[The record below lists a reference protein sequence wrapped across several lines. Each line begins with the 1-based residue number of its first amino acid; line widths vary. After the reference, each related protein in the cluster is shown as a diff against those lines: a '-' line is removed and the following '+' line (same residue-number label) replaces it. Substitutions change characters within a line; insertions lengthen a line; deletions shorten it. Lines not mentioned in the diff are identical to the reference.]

1 MFGLVYPPSP
11 APVIPGATAG
21 RKAPR
26 PAAVEMLP
34 VIDENGIVIAQTSRA
49 YAHSE
54 ARPLHPVVHLHILS
68 RYERLCL
75 QKRSME
81 KEVAP
86 GLWDTAVGGHI
97 TYGEQVEEAL
107 FREAYEETGL
117 TDFNPIYLRSYLYEN
132 AVERELINVF
142 AAVGDF
148 LLRAD
153 GDEVTEL
160 RWWGFGDIEK
170 NLGKSV
176 FTPNFES
183 EYLRL
188 AKELKALL

>member
-1 MFGLVYPPSP
+1 
-11 APVIPGATAG
+11 
-21 RKAPR
+21 
-26 PAAVEMLP
+26 MLP
-34 VIDENGIVIAQTSRA
+34 VIDRDGVVIAQTSRD

-54 ARPLHPVVHLHILS
+54 ARPLHPVAHLHIVS

-75 QKRSME
+75 QKRSMS
-81 KEVAP
+81 KLIAP

-117 TDFNPIYLRSYLYEN
+117 RDFNPIYLRSYVYEN
-132 AVERELINVF
+132 PTERELINVF

-148 LLRAD
+148 PLRAD

-160 RWWGFGDIEK
+160 RWWDFGDIEK
-170 NLGKSV
+170 KLGMSV
-176 FTPNFES
+176 FTPNFET
-183 EYLRL
+183 EYVEII
-188 AKELKALL
+188 KDLKALL